1 MKHLSVIIAA
11 VAFLLGGSFSPLSAK
26 NKKEKAVP
34 EQKVPLGVWED
45 VDKTA
50 TVADIVAWMKPFDE
64 AGIKHYYMA
73 GKPEVVARYIEAAKS
88 YPGAKIHAWIHTVNV
103 PGDSVAMSHPEWFEV
118 NRVGY
123 NSYEYDPY
131 VKHYKWLSPSVPEA
145 RAHMKAVAASYAVL
159 DGLASVHLDFIR
171 YNDVVL
177 GRNLQKN
184 KFKKQFGYSPL
195 DLRAPWMSPEW
206 LQFRLNEVTSL
217 VNEIA
222 DEVHAQGK
230 QLSAAVF
237 PYPTRARMTVY
248 QDWPTWHV
256 DIVCPMNY
264 QSFYSEG
271 IDWIK
276 FSVENGLRETF
287 HKNMYVSGLFV
298 PDITADELYKA
309 AKLSIE
315 AGADGVCQPFEGRD
329 LLGSVPDHIGDGVL
343 DALAVL
349 RSERQR
355 GVVGDLIADVVCG
368 ALGVPPA
375 DEYVGVGVGR
385 VQGDGER
392 DVLRLALYDGL
403 PEGIDECD
411 VVAVR
416 APELR
421 RESQV
426 PHDGDL
432 LPGAV
437 DGPILVL
444 PAHEVHPILLWDLRC
459 DRVRGALDVDLRF
472 GDSVDRVRHIELG
485 AVAEDGSERGPLEE
499 HHLVAD
505 AEHIAV
511 DVRPSVE
518 PLGVGVVEAEGHLV
532 GESFG
537 GGVHPDPLVPVHVCY
552 R

>member
-11 VAFLLGGSFSPLSAK
+11 VALLLGGSFSPLSAK

-184 KFKKQFGYSPL
+184 KFKIEQDTYRAEYDFGYHPVAIEKFKKQFGYSPL

-315 AGADGVCQPFEGRD
+315 AGADGVNFFNARA
-329 LLGSVPDHIGDGVL
+329 LLKDNKL
-343 DALAVL
+343 
-349 RSERQR
+349 
-355 GVVGDLIADVVCG
+355 DVVKKLN
-368 ALGVPPA
+368 A
-375 DEYVGVGVGR
+375 EYN
-385 VQGDGER
+385 
-392 DVLRLALYDGL
+392 
-403 PEGIDECD
+403 
-411 VVAVR
+411 AVK
-416 APELR
+416 
-421 RESQV
+421 
-426 PHDGDL
+426 
-432 LPGAV
+432 
-437 DGPILVL
+437 
-444 PAHEVHPILLWDLRC
+444 
-459 DRVRGALDVDLRF
+459 
-472 GDSVDRVRHIELG
+472 
-485 AVAEDGSERGPLEE
+485 
-499 HHLVAD
+499 
-505 AEHIAV
+505 
-511 DVRPSVE
+511 
-518 PLGVGVVEAEGHLV
+518 
-532 GESFG
+532 
-537 GGVHPDPLVPVHVCY
+537 
-552 R
+552 